1 MGLLRG
7 EALSWWYNAAV
18 TYEWDD
24 AKRASNLV
32 KHGVD
37 FADVAR
43 FDFAGAVAEI
53 EERRGEVRY
62 VATGY
67 IDDRIHKLVYVM
79 RGGSIRVISLRKA
92 NNRER
97 SAYHERRG

>member
-1 MGLLRG
+1 M
-7 EALSWWYNAAV
+7 

-24 AKRASNLV
+24 AKRASNLA

-43 FDFAGAVAEI
+43 FDFAGAVGEI
-53 EERRGEVRY
+53 EERSGEIRR

-67 IDDRIHKLVYVM
+67 IGDRVHKLVYVR
-79 RGGSIRVISLRKA
+79 RGSRIRVISLRKA
-92 NNRER
+92 NDRER
-97 SAYHERRG
+97 RDYHERRG